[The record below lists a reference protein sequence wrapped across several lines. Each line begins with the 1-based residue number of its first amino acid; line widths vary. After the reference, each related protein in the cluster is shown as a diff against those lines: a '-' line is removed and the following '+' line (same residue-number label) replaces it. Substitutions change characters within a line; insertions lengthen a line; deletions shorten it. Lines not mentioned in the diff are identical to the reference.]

1 MQTRFGVLCKIIL
14 LCCSVFSAASW
25 AEINVYKQQFKG
37 YGFTVIEVRKFAHL
51 RLFLNQRNSSTA
63 LHYFDQIS
71 TQLKP
76 CEQMTFAMN
85 AGMFHS
91 TYHPVGLYIENK
103 KKLFPI
109 NRDHGWGN
117 FYLQPNGVFA
127 WNATHAIILST
138 SQYTKRKFK
147 ADYATQS
154 GPMLIR
160 NKQINPIFIPQS
172 DSLKL
177 RNAVGIKSQTLYFVL
192 TEQPVNF
199 YTLAS
204 FMRDDL
210 ELEQALYLDGSVSA
224 VYLSEPPQNT
234 QTHRLGPMLAYIDD
248 QACHSNSQ

>member
-76 CEQMTFAMN
+76 CEQMLFAMN
-85 AGMFHS
+85 AGMFHRNFS
-91 TYHPVGLYIENK
+91 PVGLYMAQGQNMYP
-103 KKLFPI
+103 L
-109 NRDHGWGN
+109 NQQQGWGN
-117 FYLQPNGVFA
+117 FYLQPNGVLA
-127 WNATHAIILST
+127 WNKNKAFILST
-138 SQYTKRKFK
+138 EQYMRRKIKVDF
-147 ADYATQS
+147 ATQS

-160 NKQINPIFIPQS
+160 NKQINPVLIPQS
-172 DSLKL
+172 ASLKQ
-177 RNAVGIKSQTLYFVL
+177 RNAVGIKSQVLYFVL
-192 TEQPVNF
+192 TDQEVNF

-210 ELEQALYLDGSVSA
+210 KLEQALYLDGSVSA